1 LRVPRPPD
9 KTMPSIVEFHPSMK
23 TLCAFSVILLL
34 GPNSLSGQSLQE
46 LLVPKGAISALS
58 SNEADEAWKQV
69 LAAFRSND
77 AARAVEEG
85 RKFLVGDFTPSAL
98 QLLGV
103 KVMLSLSGEATTG
116 TTFESRE
123 DQKAYVK
130 LQADRASITQQYN
143 ELQSIVRQND
153 AVINELTMNRRRAV
167 QQGSSNYFACMEASR
182 KMELAMKELE
192 ALKAPI
198 ENNKREMSLL
208 ESKSNNSIKPMTM
221 QLLDG
226 LIEAGQIEAAVAVSS
241 TYIRKIGNDFDVA
254 MKQQDIALL
263 QEAYEKVEKVIG
275 LLKTELDP
283 LLAGRKFWEA
293 ERKQEAFARKVESMT
308 ADKHILS
315 MVKKRISADPFEL
328 ERHKVEAGQI
338 STLIIAKTK
347 LDSDVAIKEF
357 VRFAKDYPDYPQL
370 KDLEFAVTKTS
381 IKSDST
387 DKMVADLKREIEP
400 LLAQR
405 RFWESLDLQKRFL
418 SKMESISESAEVLGI
433 FRAKV
438 SADPFGIEREMAM
451 AQQAAQLIKAEAKL
465 DSGRALQNLMAFIKD
480 YPDYPQLK
488 DLEFSIRETKAM
500 SSDAL
505 LTTIEVE
512 FEELKQR
519 MNPEKLQLRVS
530 ESVEGSRSKRSNLK
544 YVDIRSK
551 QSETLLAELGVAP
564 ADVAFVMASLSGLLA
579 GVKVLE
585 SADLPAELRG
595 RLEILKSSV
604 EALQATER

>member
-1 LRVPRPPD
+1 LQNLV
-9 KTMPSIVEFHPSMK
+9 
-23 TLCAFSVILLL
+23 AFI
-34 GPNSLSGQSLQE
+34 
-46 LLVPKGAISALS
+46 
-58 SNEADEAWKQV
+58 
-69 LAAFRSND
+69 
-77 AARAVEEG
+77 
-85 RKFLVGDFTPSAL
+85 
-98 QLLGV
+98 
-103 KVMLSLSGEATTG
+103 
-116 TTFESRE
+116 
-123 DQKAYVK
+123 
-130 LQADRASITQQYN
+130 
-143 ELQSIVRQND
+143 
-153 AVINELTMNRRRAV
+153 
-167 QQGSSNYFACMEASR
+167 
-182 KMELAMKELE
+182 
-192 ALKAPI
+192 
-198 ENNKREMSLL
+198 
-208 ESKSNNSIKPMTM
+208 
-221 QLLDG
+221 
-226 LIEAGQIEAAVAVSS
+226 
-241 TYIRKIGNDFDVA
+241 
-254 MKQQDIALL
+254 
-263 QEAYEKVEKVIG
+263 
-275 LLKTELDP
+275 
-283 LLAGRKFWEA
+283 
-293 ERKQEAFARKVESMT
+293 
-308 ADKHILS
+308 
-315 MVKKRISADPFEL
+315 
-328 ERHKVEAGQI
+328 
-338 STLIIAKTK
+338 
-347 LDSDVAIKEF
+347 
-357 VRFAKDYPDYPQL
+357 KDYPDYPQL

-418 SKMESISESAEVLGI
+418 SKMESMSESAEVLGI

-465 DSGRALQNLMAFIKD
+465 DSGRALQNLVAFIKD
-480 YPDYPQLK
+480 YPDYPQIK

-505 LTTIEVE
+505 LTRMEVE

-530 ESVEGSRSKRSNLK
+530 ERVEGSQSKRSNLK